1 MFLSEP
7 PGGEGRER
15 AYTSDL
21 ESDGYVNN
29 LTRLWCW
36 RPEVLTAFTEV
47 RGKALEGSSLT
58 ELEVAVLV
66 ASTASARSDSYC
78 SLAWGSRLAE
88 LTNEQTAAD
97 VLAGTSAGGLG
108 LRERLL
114 ADWARAV
121 VLDPNATTAADVDR
135 LREAGFSDAEIF
147 EATVFIAFRLA
158 FSTVND
164 ALGAQ
169 PDAQL
174 AQEAPAMVRAS
185 VGYGR
190 PPSPADSM

>member
-1 MFLSEP
+1 MFLREP
-7 PGGEGRER
+7 PSGEDRER
-15 AYTSDL
+15 VYASDL
-21 ESDGYVNN
+21 DSDGYVNN

-36 RPEVLTAFTEV
+36 RPDLLEAFTAL
-47 RGKALEGSSLT
+47 RQRALEGSSLT
-58 ELEVAVLV
+58 NIEVAVLV

-78 SLAWGSRLAE
+78 SLAWGTRLAE
-88 LTNEQTAAD
+88 LTSEQTAAD
-97 VLAGTSAGGLG
+97 VLAGASAGGLSG
-108 LRERLL
+108 RERLL

-121 VLDPNATTAADVDR
+121 VHDPNATTATDVDR
-135 LREAGFSDAEIF
+135 LRKAGLSDEEIF
-147 EATVFIAFRLA
+147 EATAIVAFRLA

-174 AQEAPAMVRAS
+174 ARESPAVVRAS

-190 PPSPADSM
+190 PPSSTDSA